1 MAIIP
6 EGSFTVVTQWVEI
19 LSEVAFL
26 YHTCATYYNMLL
38 SMSTNLTQIQTA
50 DFRPIIKLT
59 AVLPKKGLKIQ
70 TADYNWASTELMNLC
85 F

>member
-1 MAIIP
+1 
-6 EGSFTVVTQWVEI
+6 
-19 LSEVAFL
+19 
-26 YHTCATYYNMLL
+26 
-38 SMSTNLTQIQTA
+38 MSTNLTQIQTA

-59 AVLPKKGLKIQ
+59 DVLPQKGLKIQ